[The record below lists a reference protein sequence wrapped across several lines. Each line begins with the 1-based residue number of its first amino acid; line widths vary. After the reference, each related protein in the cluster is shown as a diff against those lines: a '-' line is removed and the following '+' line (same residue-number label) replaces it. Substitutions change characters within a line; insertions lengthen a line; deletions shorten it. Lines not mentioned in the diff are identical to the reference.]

1 MNNTNEQS
9 SLAIFNNFVVRRIY
23 DNKKEKWYFSVVD
36 VIQLLTNSDRP
47 RKYWSDL
54 KTKLINEGSEVSDK
68 IGQMKIKAINGKK
81 HPTDVADIETLFRLI
96 QSVPSPKAEPVK
108 MWLAKVG
115 HERIV
120 EMADPEKALNRSRMY
135 WQKSGRS
142 EKWIQQRM
150 MGQETRN
157 KLTDYWA
164 NHEVKEGK
172 EFAILTNIIHQEWSG
187 LSVKSH
193 KNIKGLKTQNLR
205 DHMSEAELLFTAL
218 AEFST
223 RQFAEVDKATGLDEN
238 KVAGHKGGK
247 ISKNARVDLEQRTG
261 IKVVSGD
268 NFLESKSKRKLN
280 R

>member
-1 MNNTNEQS
+1 MNNINEQS
-9 SLAIFNNFVVRRIY
+9 SLAIFENFKIRRVW
-23 DNKKEKWYFSVVD
+23 DSVLEEWYFSVVD
-36 VIQLLTNSDRP
+36 IVAVLTDSLDS
-47 RKYWSDL
+47 RKYWN
-54 KTKLINEGSEVSDK
+54 KLAQRLRDEGSEVVTKCHQLKMVASD
-68 IGQMKIKAINGKK
+68 GKMRI
-81 HPTDVADIETLFRLI
+81 TDVADIKTMFRLI
-96 QSVPSPKAEPVK
+96 QSIPSPKAEPIK
-108 MWLAKVG
+108 MWLAKIG
-115 HERIV
+115 HERV
-120 EMADPEKALNRSRMY
+120 QEMADPEKALNRSRLY

-164 NHEVKEGK
+164 NHEVKEGR

-187 LSVKSH
+187 LSVKSD
-193 KNIKGLKTQNLR
+193 KNVKGLKNQNLR

-247 ISKNARVDLEQRTG
+247 ISKNARLDLENKTG
-261 IKVVSGD
+261 RRIVSGD
-268 NFLESKSKRKLN
+268 NFLKSKSKRKIG
-280 R
+280 